1 MAKRKSKRKPKL
13 QPVLEW
19 KRAKRDETDVAKRRT
34 WESRCFRYK
43 VQESVGKL
51 VEMGTIYYALAADKY
66 GFRILSLHRK
76 RKPAEMACE
85 KHNVLHHG

>member
-1 MAKRKSKRKPKL
+1 MAKRKRTPKL
-13 QPVLEW
+13 EPVLAW

-51 VEMGTIYYALAADKY
+51 VEMGTSYYALVADEY
-66 GFRILSLHRK
+66 GWRILSRHRK
-76 RKPAEMACE
+76 RKPAETACE
-85 KHNVLHHG
+85 KHNGR